1 MCWTQRRTGTGH
13 KLPHAALSVKDS
25 VLVVDTE
32 TVSPPKFDAHFFK
45 LKLNIEIRM
54 QKEMDDGSGQHPA
67 GVAED
72 SHQEKRDSKAA
83 FWKE

>member
-1 MCWTQRRTGTGH
+1 M
-13 KLPHAALSVKDS
+13 LI
-25 VLVVDTE
+25 
-32 TVSPPKFDAHFFK
+32 FFK

-72 SHQEKRDSKAA
+72 SHQEKPDSKAA
-83 FWKE
+83 FWKEWLLMRESVKPL